1 MTAIRPSAH
10 ILLDIDKR
18 LDPND
23 ELTAAMKRS
32 YLYIAATRV
41 AFHNEELALA
51 QRQTAQ
57 AAKEEEHTEETSAEE
72 VGAEEAEGSTVGGS
86 EAPLND
92 ACNAAGEAASAP
104 GAANNTPTET
114 TNAADEI
121 PYNNV
126 MRLHMHLRKPYWDTS
141 APEAKDLWDNMMHR
155 WLSNISRKISNTMIA
170 FIMSREKNGG
180 IPIVFSSIEYD
191 FEGCA
196 LLEFQL
202 APDSSITEN
211 TVYVIEKIRA
221 WYNSG
226 IAKGSVERVCVPTK
240 EDDPFAYNLSGVQAV
255 FTDGTSRVI
264 PLA

>member
-51 QRQTAQ
+51 QRQAAQ
-57 AAKEEEHTEETSAEE
+57 VAKEEERAEEVGAEE
-72 VGAEEAEGSTVGGS
+72 VGAEEADG
-86 EAPLND
+86 
-92 ACNAAGEAASAP
+92 GEALP
-104 GAANNTPTET
+104 PETDNTPTET

-126 MRLHMHLRKPYWDTS
+126 MRLHMHLRKPYWNTS

-202 APDSSITEN
+202 APDSSIIEN

-226 IAKGSVERVCVPTK
+226 IAKGSVERVRVPTK